1 MGLTSKGKEGSG
13 GGKKGRRGEGGTW
26 TPLVTQIHLRRC
38 YNEIDTWLC
47 RPLIYKVMCGLFNYE
62 IANDLHRPS
71 KSFKQF
77 FREN

>member
-38 YNEIDTWLC
+38 YNEIDTWL
-47 RPLIYKVMCGLFNYE
+47 LQTTNIK
-62 IANDLHRPS
+62 
-71 KSFKQF
+71 
-77 FREN
+77 